1 MWSAFYLFAVAASG
15 QWLHWSAVGCVGL
28 TLPPPGTR
36 TTRSYQASTSALTS
50 PSAGRRQHRLYLLHY
65 HTRRR
70 LSRENMHP
78 KAEVQTDQCTPGFD
92 GIHAGGDLAGTLTFL
107 DQRAEQVLDRA
118 PDCSHEAL
126 DLVVVG
132 RQFDR
137 GSDE

>member
-1 MWSAFYLFAVAASG
+1 
-15 QWLHWSAVGCVGL
+15 
-28 TLPPPGTR
+28 
-36 TTRSYQASTSALTS
+36 
-50 PSAGRRQHRLYLLHY
+50 
-65 HTRRR
+65 
-70 LSRENMHP
+70 MHP

-137 GSDE
+137 GSDDEAAVLDRSRANTPPIAAAGDDSRSTTARSAPP